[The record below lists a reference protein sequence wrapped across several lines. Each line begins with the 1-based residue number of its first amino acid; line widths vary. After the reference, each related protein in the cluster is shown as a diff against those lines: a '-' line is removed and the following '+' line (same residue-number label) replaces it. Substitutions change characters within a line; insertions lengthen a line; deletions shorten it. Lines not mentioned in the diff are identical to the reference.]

1 MSTVLENIN
10 IHDVL
15 FLDIET
21 VPGVNGYNK
30 LSPQMKELWNHKA
43 GFLKKSEEET
53 PELLY
58 NRAGIYA
65 EFGKIICIGVGF
77 FNSNAKKKKEFRL
90 TAFYGDDEKQLL
102 QDFAALLNKHFNGTE
117 HLLCAHNGKEFDFP
131 FLARRMLVNKIKIP
145 FVLDVGGKKPWEN
158 SLLDTMQLWRFG
170 DYKQY
175 TSLTLLAALFNIP
188 TPKDDMQGSDV
199 HRVYW
204 QENNLPR
211 IATYCC
217 KDTLTV
223 AQLYLSYR
231 GEDLLKD
238 KEIVLV
244 L

>member
-1 MSTVLENIN
+1 MLENIN
-10 IHDVL
+10 IHDIL

-21 VPGVNGYNK
+21 VPASGDYNNLPHEIK
-30 LSPQMKELWNHKA
+30 ILWNHKA
-43 GFLKKSEEET
+43 SFLKKTEEET
-53 PELLY
+53 PETLY
-58 NRAGIYA
+58 SRAGIYA

-77 FNSNAKKKKEFRL
+77 FNPQPKPRREFRQ
-90 TAFYGDDEKQLL
+90 TVFYGDDEKKLL
-102 QDFAALLNKHFNGTE
+102 QDFASLLNKHFNSPE

-145 FVLDVGGKKPWEN
+145 FVLDVSNKKPWEN

-175 TSLTLLAALFNIP
+175 TSLQLLATLFNIP

-204 QENNLPR
+204 QEKNLNR
-211 IATYCC
+211 IVTYCS

-223 AQLYLSYR
+223 AQLFLAYR
-231 GEDLLKD
+231 GEELLNEN
-238 KEIVLV
+238 EIVV
-244 L
+244 T

>member
-1 MSTVLENIN
+1 MLENIN
-10 IHDVL
+10 IHDIL

-21 VPGVNGYNK
+21 VPCVDGYNN

-43 GFLKKSEEET
+43 GFLKRTEEDT

-77 FNSNAKKKKEFRL
+77 FNPNMKKKKEFRM
-90 TAFYGDDEKQLL
+90 TAFYGDDEKVLL
-102 QDFAALLNKHFNGTE
+102 HDFAALLNKHFNAPE
-117 HLLCAHNGKEFDFP
+117 HQLCAHNGKEFDFP

-145 FVLDVGGKKPWEN
+145 FILDVGRKKPWEN
-158 SLLDTMQLWRFG
+158 TLLDTMQLWRFG
-170 DYKQY
+170 DYKHY
-175 TSLTLLAALFNIP
+175 TSLQLLAALFGIP

-204 QENNLPR
+204 KEKNLER
-211 IATYCC
+211 IANYCC

-223 AQLYLSYR
+223 AQLYLSYC
-231 GEDLLKD
+231 GENLLKD
-238 KEIVLV
+238 KEIVLA

>member
-1 MSTVLENIN
+1 MLDNIN
-10 IHDVL
+10 IHDIL

-21 VPGVNGYNK
+21 VPAVSVYSE

-43 GFLKKSEEET
+43 GFLKKSEDET
-53 PELLY
+53 PETLY
-58 NRAGIYA
+58 NRAGIYS
-65 EFGKIICIGVGF
+65 EFGKIICIGAGF
-77 FNSNAKKKKEFRL
+77 FNPNVKKKQREFRM
-90 TAFYGDDEKQLL
+90 TAFYGDDEKVLL
-102 QDFAALLNKHFNGTE
+102 HDFASLLNKHFNAAE

-131 FLARRMLVNKIKIP
+131 FIARRMLVNKIKIP
-145 FVLDVGGKKPWEN
+145 FILDVVGKKPWEN
-158 SLLDTMQLWRFG
+158 TLLDTMQLWRFG

-204 QENNLPR
+204 QEKNLER
-211 IATYCC
+211 IAKYCS

-223 AQLYLSYR
+223 AQLFLSYR
-231 GEDLLKD
+231 GDDLLTD
-238 KEIVLV
+238 KEIVLA